1 MVALEGLYCGSQF
14 SIEDAQTEAEEKS
27 NLMADRAEIDLCKSF
42 VGVNRTMGVLN
53 FDVVNYADS
62 GVIE

>member
-1 MVALEGLYCGSQF
+1 MVALESLYCGSQF

-27 NLMADRAEIDLCKSF
+27 NLTADRVEIDLCKSF
-42 VGVNRTMGVLN
+42 FGVNGTMGVLN
-53 FDVVNYADS
+53 FDAVNYADS